1 MGMPTIRYSKPGR
14 FWQKFVCMHLKI
26 FYLEEQLNV
35 KIRTEKSMELY
46 EIMLKRGY
54 PKVLSDE
61 EFLTELD
68 KKLDEEIAEYQA
80 DKSLERI

>member
-1 MGMPTIRYSKPGR
+1 MGMPTIRYSKTER
-14 FWQKFVCMHLKI
+14 FWQKFVCTHLKI